1 MSEIT
6 DYTKLVD
13 FHVHSTASDGTL
25 LPREVAEW
33 AGRNKMAAIALT
45 DHDTVAGVR
54 EFMEEGKKYPDTEF
68 IPGVELSSLYG
79 SKELHFVGLFLDIE
93 NEDLLAYLEQMRQW
107 RLERNIQIA
116 KRFAS
121 LGYPVDADE
130 VDYIHND
137 SIGRVHFAAYLVK
150 HYGFESVQAVFDKYL
165 RRNCSAF
172 VPRVLP
178 MPSDAIDIIR
188 KAGGIAI
195 WAHPIYREKKNNS
208 NFLRRMVKKLK
219 AYGLDGLECYYS
231 MFGPAETELLLNS
244 AENNEL
250 VVSGGSDFHGANRDD
265 SEIAVGGGKMR
276 IPAELTAKMH
286 EYLKKRGEL
295 NNA

>member
-150 HYGFESVQAVFDKYL
+150 HYGFESVQTVFDKYL